1 VIAGQIE
8 QVLAY
13 QCMADKLPPFELEYR
28 FSKERRFRLD
38 IAFPPYKVGV
48 EVDGGVFSRQAH
60 GSITGILRDMEKHNL
75 LVLEGWRVL
84 RYTPAAVKSGEAIKG
99 LKRLLLKDVA

>member
-28 FSKERRFRLD
+28 FIPTRKFRLD
-38 IAFPPYKVGV
+38 IAWPSLRVGV
-48 EVDGGVFSRQAH
+48 EIDGGVFSRQAH
-60 GSITGILRDMEKHNL
+60 GSITGILRDMDKHNEL
-75 LVLEGWRVL
+75 ILAGWRVL
-84 RYTPAAVKSGEAIKG
+84 RFTPAQVRSGDAIEG
-99 LKRLLLKDVA
+99 LKRLLKTRS